1 MIRQRGNIILMKSWL
16 TASLLILSAF
26 NLLPADE
33 KKIEVGIDEQL
44 GKTIPLNLTFTDENN
59 HRVQLKELITKP
71 TVFAFVYYNC
81 PAICTP
87 LMIELA
93 DVTNKS
99 DLMPGEDYNI
109 ITLSMDEHEISAD
122 AIKKKDDIIIGS
134 ELEYS
139 GSSWTFL
146 TGDSASVKQL
156 ADAVGF
162 YFERKG
168 DQFIHTGALIFID
181 KSGKI
186 TRYLFPG
193 YNSKYGFSI
202 LPFDFKMAIN
212 ETAQGKAVPT
222 ISRVLQ
228 YCFSYDPEGKTY
240 VLSVTRIFGAFTLI
254 LAVIF
259 LVYLTVS
266 KKKKNLNSHL
276 KV

>member
-1 MIRQRGNIILMKSWL
+1 MFILFA
-16 TASLLILSAF
+16 ASLFSA
-26 NLLPADE
+26 NE
-33 KKIEVGIDEQL
+33 KKVKVGIDEQL
-44 GKTIPLNLTFTDENN
+44 GKTVPLNLTFTDANN
-59 HRVQLKELITKP
+59 NKVLLKDLITKP

-93 DVTNKS
+93 DVTSKS

-109 ITLSMDEHEISAD
+109 ITLTMDEKETYRD
-122 AIKKKDDIIIGS
+122 AAEKKSDIIRGS
-134 ELEYS
+134 ELEYP

-146 TGDSASVKQL
+146 TGDSASIKQL
-156 ADAVGF
+156 ADAAGF

-181 KSGKI
+181 KTGKI

-193 YNSKYGFSI
+193 YNDKYGFSI
-202 LPFDFKMAIN
+202 LPFDFKMAVN

-240 VLSVTRIFGAFTLI
+240 VMNVTRIFGAFI
-254 LAVIF
+254 LFFAAIF
-259 LVYLTVS
+259 VVYLTVS
-266 KKKKNLNSHL
+266 KKKTKI
-276 KV
+276 